1 MIAIAFLVG
10 IFMISGIFKILNFFV
25 NGGGEKIANGFNS
38 FEKSLD
44 DYAKKQKLKRKM
56 PIDKNA
62 PLQWKD
68 FNDVGTRTGRL
79 AMKVLPCIFVFIITL
94 PLTVAFL
101 RWSLGYLD

>member
-25 NGGGEKIANGFNS
+25 NGGGEKIANGYNS

-44 DYAKKQKLKRKM
+44 DKIKARKEELRK

-79 AMKVLPCIFVFIITL
+79 VMRIAKIWILFWLSTPLIGYILGKVF
-94 PLTVAFL
+94 
-101 RWSLGYLD
+101 S

>member
-1 MIAIAFLVG
+1 MIILTFIIGV
-10 IFMISGIFKILNFFV
+10 FMITGVFKLLAFFV
-25 NGGGEKIANGFNS
+25 NGGGEKIANGYNS

-79 AMKVLPCIFVFIITL
+79 ALRSAQCICLFIISI
-94 PLTVAFL
+94 PLIVYI
-101 RWSLGYLD
+101 LGKVFS

>member
-1 MIAIAFLVG
+1 MIIGPVVFLVLV
-10 IFMISGIFKILNFFV
+10 MLTSGIFKLLAFFV

-79 AMKVLPCIFVFIITL
+79 ALRSAQCICLFIISI
-94 PLTVAFL
+94 PLIVYI
-101 RWSLGYLD
+101 LGKVFS